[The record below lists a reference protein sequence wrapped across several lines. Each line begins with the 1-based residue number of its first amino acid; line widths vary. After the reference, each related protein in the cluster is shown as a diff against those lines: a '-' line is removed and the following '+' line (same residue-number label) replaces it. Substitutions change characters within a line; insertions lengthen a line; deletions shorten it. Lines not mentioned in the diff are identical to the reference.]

1 MLEGVESLTSNVM
14 VARAVVTPGVSV
26 PVCVMN
32 PTDQPV
38 TLYKGAKIV
47 HLLEVEAVSDD
58 SVLIS
63 SVQQSKG
70 ASTELETTL
79 WTLVEHAS
87 LPPGEQEKLAIYS
100 IDGVC

>member
-26 PVCVMN
+26 PVRVMN

-47 HLLEVEAVSDD
+47 HLLEIEVTKKMVPAV
-58 SVLIS
+58 SVLII
-63 SVQQSKG
+63 VK
-70 ASTELETTL
+70 
-79 WTLVEHAS
+79 
-87 LPPGEQEKLAIYS
+87 
-100 IDGVC
+100 